1 MWFYNRDFEDIETL
15 TCLETGVQVVRSG
28 NELWWCRP
36 THDEE
41 NDQDCVLIAGSDVLV
56 KFQKI
61 IDALERKG
69 NLAGF
74 SRSEV

>member
-15 TCLETGVQVVRSG
+15 TCLETGVQVVRSS

-41 NDQDCVLIAGSDVLV
+41 NDQDCVLIAESDVLV
-56 KFQKI
+56 
-61 IDALERKG
+61 
-69 NLAGF
+69 
-74 SRSEV
+74 